1 MRDKR
6 SPEELSVEEL
16 ERLLAQKRLE
26 ARQAAQNRAQRS
38 GRGVVEIDGEGDY
51 APESPANTGKTVP
64 ALEALLQQTQGDMPA
79 PLMAAGMSSTAVARE
94 AAFEEA
100 PPPPPRPRAP
110 RPGATAAQVQAS
122 APAKPRKKRSRWYDA
137 LLTLIEI
144 AAVLGLVLI
153 GYQLF
158 TQTRTLEQET
168 ANAQELFEEQRR
180 AGIPTLQPTPS
191 LSLENAVLPG
201 GHIVTESG
209 QLLFNY
215 DEVPA
220 HLLPLVES
228 QWIRPVVARPQ
239 PTNETAVSLIIPRLE
254 INQTIVQGVDL
265 EALRQGVGQ
274 LVNGA
279 DPGDDVGNVV
289 LAAHND
295 VYGELF
301 RHLDQLQAGDNFQI
315 QTQTTTYT
323 YEITDIFTVA
333 PNDVSVLATRG
344 GATATLI
351 SCYPYRVNT
360 ERIIVYA
367 NRIA

>member
-1 MRDKR
+1 VDIDA
-6 SPEELSVEEL
+6 S
-16 ERLLAQKRLE
+16 
-26 ARQAAQNRAQRS
+26 AAE
-38 GRGVVEIDGEGDY
+38 VP
-51 APESPANTGKTVP
+51 APEQPAPPAAKTVP
-64 ALEALLQQTQGDMPA
+64 ALEALLQQTQGDLPA
-79 PLMAAGMSSTAVARE
+79 PLMASGMTGAAVARE

-100 PPPPPRPRAP
+100 PPPPPRVRAP
-110 RPGATAAQVQAS
+110 RQPVNQ
-122 APAKPRKKRSRWYDA
+122 APAAPKKKRSRWYDG
-137 LLTLIEI
+137 LLVLIEL
-144 AAVLGLVLI
+144 AAVFGLVLI
-153 GYQLF
+153 GWQLF

-168 ANAQELFEEQRR
+168 ANAQALFDEQRR

-201 GHIVTESG
+201 GHTVTETG
-209 QLLFNY
+209 QVLFNY
-215 DEVPA
+215 DEVPS

-239 PTNETAVSLIIPRLE
+239 PTSETAVSLVIPKLE

-301 RHLDQLQAGDNFQI
+301 RYLDQLAAGDTFQI
-315 QTQTTTYT
+315 QTNTATYT
-323 YEITDIFTVA
+323 YAVTELRLVD

-351 SCYPYRVNT
+351 SCYPYRVNDQ
-360 ERIIVYA
+360 RIIVFA
-367 NRIA
+367 DRIA